1 MFDSTFIWIG
11 LWTNFSNIINLI
23 ESHGETMYENIQRN
37 DLSKF
42 IDPVV
47 CIGTCLP
54 ILSPPLT

>member
-1 MFDSTFIWIG
+1 
-11 LWTNFSNIINLI
+11 
-23 ESHGETMYENIQRN
+23 MYENIQRN

-54 ILSPPLT
+54 ILSPPLTSDFYGNLMY